1 MEYVYDL
8 KWKYDVLT
16 ADPTAEDW
24 ASGFQQ
30 LGTGAAAMY
39 IAANDAVAQPTQVM
53 DCQQRNWQWEQ
64 FQPDQTAISI
74 H

>member
-39 IAANDAVAQPTQVM
+39 IAANDAVAQPTQVNGLPTDKLAM
-53 DCQQRNWQWEQ
+53 
-64 FQPDQTAISI
+64 PDLMVISI